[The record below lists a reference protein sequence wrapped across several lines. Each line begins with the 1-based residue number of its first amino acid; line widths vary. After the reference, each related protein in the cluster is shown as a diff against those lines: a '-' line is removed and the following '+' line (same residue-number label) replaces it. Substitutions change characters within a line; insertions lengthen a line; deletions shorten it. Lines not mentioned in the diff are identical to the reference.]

1 MTVQEAGEV
10 RVHLHLVSDSTGE
23 TVGLVARAAI
33 AQFEGIGAIEH
44 NWPLVRTNVQVE
56 KVLAMVGRNPGMVL
70 YTLVEPELEKILQE
84 GCRKNSIPCIPVLD
98 HVVDALSAHLG
109 LAVDHKPGRQHE
121 LDDQYFK
128 RIEAMQF
135 VLVHDDGQSLF
146 DVHLADVILVGV
158 SRSSKTPTCVYLANR
173 GIKAANVPI
182 VPGHRLP
189 NEVLD
194 ARESLVVGLTSN
206 PDRLVQIRRNRLS
219 LLSEDK
225 DTDYADLESVREEIN
240 QAKKL
245 FNARGWPVI
254 DISRRSIEETAA
266 SIMALYRERLQ
277 LD

>member
-1 MTVQEAGEV
+1 M
-10 RVHLHLVSDSTGE
+10 
-23 TVGLVARAAI
+23 
-33 AQFEGIGAIEH
+33 
-44 NWPLVRTNVQVE
+44 
-56 KVLAMVGRNPGMVL
+56 
-70 YTLVEPELEKILQE
+70 
-84 GCRKNSIPCIPVLD
+84 
-98 HVVDALSAHLG
+98 
-109 LAVDHKPGRQHE
+109 
-121 LDDQYFK
+121 
-128 RIEAMQF
+128 
-135 VLVHDDGQSLF
+135 
-146 DVHLADVILVGV
+146 